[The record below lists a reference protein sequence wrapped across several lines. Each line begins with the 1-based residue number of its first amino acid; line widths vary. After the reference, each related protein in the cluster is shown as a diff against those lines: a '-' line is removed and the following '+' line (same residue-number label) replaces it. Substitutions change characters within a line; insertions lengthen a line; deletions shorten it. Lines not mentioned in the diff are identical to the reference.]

1 MECNTLVKET
11 CVRKRVMWL
20 YLNGRFPKC
29 LEINLT
35 GNNWVQAIDQ
45 NRDLVPFINKL
56 KLDAFN
62 FYNSCCMR
70 VASFNVL

>member
-1 MECNTLVKET
+1 MCEEKGNVALLEWQISQMFGNKP
-11 CVRKRVMWL
+11 
-20 YLNGRFPKC
+20 NGQH
-29 LEINLT
+29 
-35 GNNWVQAIDQ
+35 WVQAINQ

-62 FYNSCCMR
+62 FYNSCCMS